1 VSRRAAAALLTV
13 LVLAAAGPVPAA
25 FAQQQDPFGDLPQG
39 QQATPTP
46 APVQTDAT
54 DSEDVG
60 RTTLYAIMGGLIL
73 VLLGVGLWIARDAR
87 SRVPERHAPRTG
99 PLREEGPHRHARQ
112 AKAKSRSKAR
122 QARAARKRNR

>member
-1 VSRRAAAALLTV
+1 VIRRAAAALLTV
-13 LVLAAAGPVPAA
+13 LALAAAGPVPAA
-25 FAQQQDPFGDLPQG
+25 RAQQDPFGDLPQG
-39 QQATPTP
+39 QQGSPTP
-46 APVQTDAT
+46 APVQTDVT

-60 RTTLYAIMGGLIL
+60 RTTLYAIMGGLVL
-73 VLLGVGLWIARDAR
+73 VLLGVGVWIARDAR

-99 PLREEGPHRHARQ
+99 QLREEGPHRHARQ

>member
-1 VSRRAAAALLTV
+1 VTRRAAAALLTV

-25 FAQQQDPFGDLPQG
+25 LAQQDPFGDLPQG

-99 PLREEGPHRHARQ
+99 QLREEGPHRHARQ